1 MESEYIRG
9 KLEERAGAVSAR
21 PSAQFSA
28 RGNDVWAHR
37 SGRTYQPAVGGQKND
52 FSSPVTGNGKMGDLS
67 RLVGGKKRQGA
78 GFLDSALSALA
89 GPVVSGVANMFGNQ
103 QTSAPAEKVVARMDS
118 SRDYGRYRR
127 PMRPEGRPEE
137 YLRHF
142 GPGPRARDFP
152 EHFHHLRG
160 RGMGDMSA
168 KEAHELVNRDYR
180 GGGHPYLT
188 KGGAVRAKYRGS
200 GLWDDIKGLAGKVV
214 HEFTDPQSDLRK
226 KIAPTVA
233 KYGKYLDFVPG
244 LEGVG
249 TAVSTAAN
257 FLATPEGGSA
267 YGGAEHMMSPMEA
280 QQLMMMDYR
289 GGAHPYLTKSGRVRA
304 SMKGSGVWD
313 NVKRLASRAANEV
326 FNPQSRLRGEI
337 LPAVAQYAPYADY
350 VAPGVGTTLGA
361 TARGLADSQVLNRL
375 GEEGTAFSQGLKKA
389 KAKKAGDTLEEIASR
404 GIQGKLA
411 SARSPPPSQ
420 FMASPEVKIPKFSKS
435 YGATATAPPP
445 PPPRAN
451 SLQDSRDYVAA
462 QGARARA
469 IVEQAKYAKAQAAK
483 ALAAQQMIDDDDD
496 KPLQIADASEADLA
510 DMAFQRHANKVSK
523 ILGKPVK
530 YNEKGYEVGSGRR
543 GGGTPDLATL
553 ALLAQGA
560 QRGGARRTNKRGQAV
575 AKVMRERGVS
585 LPEASKIVKA
595 EGLA

>member
-118 SRDYGRYRR
+118 SQPYGRRAFD
-127 PMRPEGRPEE
+127 MPEE
-137 YLRHF
+137 GVRHF
-142 GPGPRARDFP
+142 GEGPRARDFP
-152 EHFHHLRG
+152 RRFRHLRG

-188 KGGAVRAKYRGS
+188 KTGAVRAKYRGS

-411 SARSPPPSQ
+411 SAKSPPPSQ

-435 YGATATAPPP
+435 YGAPATAPPP
-445 PPPRAN
+445 PPPRPAKAHF
-451 SLQDSRDYVAA
+451 SARDDIVAKA
-462 QGARARA
+462 SQARAM
-469 IVEQAKYAKAQAAK
+469 VEIAKYKKAQEAKAM
-483 ALAAQQMIDDDDD
+483 AAQQMIDDDED
-496 KPLQIADASEADLA
+496 KPLQIADATEADLA

-523 ILGKPVK
+523 VLGKPVK

>member
-9 KLEERAGAVSAR
+9 KTEERAGAISAR

-78 GFLDSALSALA
+78 GWKEGLLTIA
-89 GPVVSGVANMFGNQ
+89 SGVNSMFSPSSS
-103 QTSAPAEKVVARMDS
+103 QTSSQKAPAEI
-118 SRDYGRYRR
+118 GRVSGSPMGYRGRPMRPYYQRR
-127 PMRPEGRPEE
+127 PMRPEGHPED

-152 EHFHHLRG
+152 DHFHHLRG

-188 KGGAVRAKYRGS
+188 KTGAVRAKYRGS

-233 KYGKYLDFVPG
+233 KYGKFLDFVPG

-289 GGAHPYLTKSGRVRA
+289 GGAHPYLTKGGRLRA
-304 SMKGSGVWD
+304 SLKGSGVWD
-313 NVKRLASRAANEV
+313 SIKSLAGQAANEV
-326 FNPQSRLRGEI
+326 FNPRSRLRADI
-337 LPAVAQYAPYADY
+337 LPALAEAAPYADY
-350 VAPGVGTTLGA
+350 VAPGVGTAIGT
-361 TARGLADSQVLNRL
+361 TARGLASSQLLNRI
-375 GEEGTAFSQGLKKA
+375 GEEGTAFSEGLKKA
-389 KAKKAGDTLEEIASR
+389 KAKKAKKAGDTLEEIASR

-411 SARSPPPSQ
+411 SAKSPAPTQ
-420 FMASPEVKIPKFSKS
+420 FMAGPEVKIPKFLKS
-435 YGATATAPPP
+435 YGKP
-445 PPPRAN
+445 
-451 SLQDSRDYVAA
+451 V
-462 QGARARA
+462 
-469 IVEQAKYAKAQAAK
+469 AQA
-483 ALAAQQMIDDDDD
+483 MDDDDD
-496 KPLQIADASEADLA
+496 KPLQIGDATDADLA
-510 DMAFQRHANKVSK
+510 DMAFQGQANRLSK
-523 ILGKPVK
+523 MLGKPVK

-543 GGGTPDLATL
+543 GGRTPDLATL

-560 QRGGARRTNKRGQAV
+560 QRGGAKRTNKRGQAV

-585 LPEASKIVKA
+585 LPEASRIVKA